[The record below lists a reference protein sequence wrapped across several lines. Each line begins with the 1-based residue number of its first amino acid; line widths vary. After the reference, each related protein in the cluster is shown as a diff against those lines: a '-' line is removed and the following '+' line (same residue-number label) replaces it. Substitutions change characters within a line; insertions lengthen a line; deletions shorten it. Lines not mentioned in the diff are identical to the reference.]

1 MCKLD
6 ASGILMDHASIA
18 LRSVGKSAIVFD
30 ELPAPLRYAQR
41 QPARRRPSLPSRF
54 STGKEFPVA
63 PERTLTV
70 TVDCALRAS
79 REQRT
84 AADHA
89 REHSPMAKIIPGYGR
104 LP

>member
-6 ASGILMDHASIA
+6 RSSGILFDHALGSI
-18 LRSVGKSAIVFD
+18 RSVGKSGIVFD
-30 ELPAPLRYAQR
+30 ELPAPLRRAQR
-41 QPARRRPSLPSRF
+41 RPAER
-54 STGKEFPVA
+54 
-63 PERTLTV
+63 ERTLTV
-70 TVDCALRAS
+70 TVDCALRAA

-89 REHSPMAKIIPGYGR
+89 RENSPLARLIPNYNR